1 MVVGV
6 VHGGCWRV
14 HAFWSLPFPEVVITM
29 GSEGAILCQE
39 NQATHVPPIPVNV
52 IDTTAAG
59 DAFAGAL
66 AVRWAQTGDLLTAVG
81 FANVAGAIAASR
93 AGAQASLGT
102 KEEIEATA

>member
-1 MVVGV
+1 M
-6 VHGGCWRV
+6 
-14 HAFWSLPFPEVVITM
+14 AISVIQLLVQKVAT
-29 GSEGAILCQE
+29 
-39 NQATHVPPIPVNV
+39 QALTKLVNV